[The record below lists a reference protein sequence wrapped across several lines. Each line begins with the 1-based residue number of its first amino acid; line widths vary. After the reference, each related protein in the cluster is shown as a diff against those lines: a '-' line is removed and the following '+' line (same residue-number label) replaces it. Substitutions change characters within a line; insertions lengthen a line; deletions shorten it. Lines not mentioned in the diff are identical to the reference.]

1 MYVKLYFKYLSNS
14 YILFVCCDVY
24 GDNDE
29 QSLVL
34 GSLLSC
40 VQMEDHALSHGTNSV
55 LGSLLSCVQM
65 EGHAL
70 SHGTNSVLGSLLSCV
85 QMEGHALSHGTNSD
99 CLPVSLALY
108 GSLLAQKELG
118 PGTVKLALFHF
129 KIVKYEIV

>member
-14 YILFVCCDVY
+14 YVLFVRCDVY

-34 GSLLSC
+34 R
-40 VQMEDHALSHGTNSV
+40 
-55 LGSLLSCVQM
+55 
-65 EGHAL
+65 
-70 SHGTNSVLGSLLSCV
+70 SLLSCV